1 MSEVPPSIISA
12 TMETFREDVIQQSQI
27 RPVVVDFWAEWCAPC
42 RQLIPLLEKLTTEA
56 NGAFC
61 LVKVNVD
68 ECPEI
73 AGAFGVQ
80 SIPFVVA
87 MVDGQPVSHFAGVQT
102 EPQLREWLKGFMPS
116 PSIEAFDQGQQHEA
130 DGSLELA
137 EASYRKAADLE
148 PEIADFRIAHA
159 RVLIELNRD
168 QEAREILDEL
178 NKRGYLEPEAQALV
192 AQLEMR
198 SQVEESGGVAEAKKA
213 LEANPSDLKLQLKL
227 AEAYGADSRF
237 EEACTMLLEIVKA
250 DRSGV
255 GVAAKEAMVGLLTV
269 MGPKSKLASDFRRK
283 LATAFY

>member
-1 MSEVPPSIISA
+1 MPDTPSIINT
-12 TMETFREDVIQQSQI
+12 TMETFQKDVIEQSTL
-27 RPVVVDFWAEWCAPC
+27 RPVVVDFWADWCAPC
-42 RQLIPLLEKLTTEA
+42 KQLMPLLEKLTTAA

-68 ECPEI
+68 QLPEI

-87 MVDGQPVSHFAGVQT
+87 MVEGQPVSHFQGVKSEAELQA
-102 EPQLREWLKGFMPS
+102 WLNSFVQS
-116 PSIEAFDQGQQHEA
+116 PAAEAFEQGQQHEA

-137 EASYRKAADLE
+137 EACYRKASELE
-148 PEIADFRIAHA
+148 PEVAEFRITHA
-159 RVLIELNRD
+159 RVLLELNRD
-168 QEAREILDEL
+168 QECREIIDEL

-198 SQVEESGGVAEAKKA
+198 SQVEESGGVVEARKA
-213 LEANPSDLKLQLKL
+213 QEANPEDLTLQLKL

-237 EEACTMLLEIVKA
+237 EEACELCLAIVMK

-255 GVAAKEAMVGLLTV
+255 GVQAKEVMVGLLTV
-269 MGPKSKLASDFRRK
+269 MGPKSRLAADFRRR